1 MAYLL
6 DTNVVSEIRKGLGS
20 DATVLAY
27 MRGIDHDETRISVI
41 TIMEIARGIE
51 LIERRGDIQ
60 QAAVLS
66 EWFQQ
71 RVLGNYDNGQILQ
84 VTTPIAVIAGKF
96 QAANGVKDY
105 DSLIAATAK
114 HYGLIL
120 LTRNVKDF
128 VEFDIELECPW
139 QPINP

>member
-1 MAYLL
+1 M
-6 DTNVVSEIRKGLGS
+6 
-20 DATVLAY
+20 
-27 MRGIDHDETRISVI
+27 
-41 TIMEIARGIE
+41 
-51 LIERRGDIQ
+51 
-60 QAAVLS
+60 
-66 EWFQQ
+66 
-71 RVLGNYDNGQILQ
+71 LGNYDNGQILQ
-84 VTTPIAVIAGKF
+84 VTTPIAVIAGQF